1 MFLELAHARSVIA
14 NSRYEKEFEQR
25 VGVSA
30 SGAPEKR
37 RSGAKL
43 LATSRLIR
51 IVSDRPPPTRRFAG
65 APILTFAY
73 LLSVNSF
80 FSLLLFAIR

>member
-51 IVSDRPPPTRRFAG
+51 IVSDRPPTRRFAG